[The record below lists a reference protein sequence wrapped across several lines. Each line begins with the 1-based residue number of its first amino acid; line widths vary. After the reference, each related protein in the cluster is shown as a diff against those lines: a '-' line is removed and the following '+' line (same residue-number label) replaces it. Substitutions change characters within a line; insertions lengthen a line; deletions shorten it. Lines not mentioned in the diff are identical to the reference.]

1 MSDGK
6 GGGAFYGALV
16 LVGAVVGIGILGA
29 IRYSRPV
36 EETHVHYHA
45 NWAVFV
51 DGQRLDLSGNEYME
65 DVFQCMA
72 DPSSQTPETR
82 IHMHENN
89 QDVVHVHDSG
99 TTWDHLLA
107 NLGFGIGHDYF
118 DSGKMRLQNDGT
130 RTLKFVLNGRLVT
143 SVRDVPRQRSKCATR
158 SGSSHAPRKLEV
170 RKGAGN
176 VPAPFLTSGPPA
188 EQRLETFHATARL
201 AWKPAAASAAAAG
214 AASRALYHEL

>member
-143 SVRDVPRQRSKCATR
+143 SVR
-158 SGSSHAPRKLEV
+158 
-170 RKGAGN
+170 N
-176 VPAPFLTSGPPA
+176 VPVRSEDRLLISFGP
-188 EQRLETFHATARL
+188 E
-201 AWKPAAASAAAAG
+201 AAADLVGTQFEQVATNAG
-214 AASRALYHEL
+214 EFNTMPDPASCSGATEPTTAERVRDAFWF